1 MSAIVTPEVELPTL
15 SQEPLVPVSNISSDP
30 GLCTILT
37 ITDPVTGLPIGL
49 RMAPEPQKSQPY
61 LRILEQPKSN
71 ALRFRYQCE
80 GRGAGALQGERSTAE
95 RKTYPR
101 VQICNYKGPAVVV
114 VSCVTHDNDPRPR
127 AHPHNLVS
135 PASIGRGGCKSGVC
149 KEYVDSEDMTIEF
162 PHLGIQCVRK
172 KDVEASL
179 RERRGIRV
187 DPYRQGFRHME
198 NTGTIDLNAVKLCF
212 QAFLETPGHP
222 GKYTTVLDPV
232 CSVPVFDA
240 KAKKELVI
248 MDISETEAPVE
259 GGKKIILLCEKVLRE
274 DVKVRFWDPLS
285 GWEGWGQFSAQGVHK
300 QFGISL
306 VTPAFPQPLAPG
318 VTRHRVRLELV
329 RPSDEACS
337 EPVDFYFTAAS
348 APRPAVTRAADK
360 ENTGLLVNIS
370 DNPEDNPNIKLEL
383 APMMPGDY
391 QDLLCNHPMDLR
403 DSGNIG
409 DSLTAFEHSLNN
421 LSGKIS
427 ESLSISLSD
436 VMDNSMDHCDGKN
449 LDSLMSGSGKRRGS
463 IKRSSVGASLEPG
476 SGQMRSKMSLHTP
489 DHSDS
494 LLSEHQVQMTRLLTN
509 CPRINDL

>member
-1 MSAIVTPEVELPTL
+1 
-15 SQEPLVPVSNISSDP
+15 
-30 GLCTILT
+30 
-37 ITDPVTGLPIGL
+37 
-49 RMAPEPQKSQPY
+49 MAPEPQKSQPY

-101 VQICNYKGPAVVV
+101 VQICNYKGPAVLV
-114 VSCVTHDNDPRPR
+114 VSCVTHDNDRPR

-212 QAFLETPGHP
+212 QAFLETPGQP

-306 VTPAFPQPLAPG
+306 VTPAFPHSLAPG

-348 APRPAVTRAADK
+348 APRPAVTVAADK
-360 ENTGLLVNIS
+360 ENTGPLVNIS

-383 APMMPGDY
+383 APMMPKDY
-391 QDLLCNHPMDLR
+391 QDLLCNNPMDLR

-409 DSLTAFEHSLNN
+409 DSLTAFEHQLNN

-436 VMDNSMDHCDGKN
+436 V
-449 LDSLMSGSGKRRGS
+449 
-463 IKRSSVGASLEPG
+463 
-476 SGQMRSKMSLHTP
+476 QMSLQTP
-489 DHSDS
+489 DHSES

>member
-1 MSAIVTPEVELPTL
+1 
-15 SQEPLVPVSNISSDP
+15 
-30 GLCTILT
+30 
-37 ITDPVTGLPIGL
+37 
-49 RMAPEPQKSQPY
+49 
-61 LRILEQPKSN
+61 
-71 ALRFRYQCE
+71 
-80 GRGAGALQGERSTAE
+80 
-95 RKTYPR
+95 
-101 VQICNYKGPAVVV
+101 
-114 VSCVTHDNDPRPR
+114 
-127 AHPHNLVS
+127 
-135 PASIGRGGCKSGVC
+135 
-149 KEYVDSEDMTIEF
+149 MTIEF

-212 QAFLETPGHP
+212 QAFLETPGQP
-222 GKYTTVLDPV
+222 GKYTTVLEPV

-274 DVKVRFWDPLS
+274 DVKVRFWDPHS

-306 VTPAFPQPLAPG
+306 VTPAFPHSLAPG

-370 DNPEDNPNIKLEL
+370 DNPEHNPNIKLEL
-383 APMMPGDY
+383 APMMPNDY
-391 QDLLCNHPMDLR
+391 QDLLCNNPMDLR

-409 DSLTAFEHSLNN
+409 DSLTAFEHHLDN

-427 ESLSISLSD
+427 ESLFISLSD

-449 LDSLMSGSGKRRGS
+449 LDPLMSGSGKRRGS

>member
-179 RERRGIRV
+179 RERRSIRV

-212 QAFLETPGHP
+212 QAFLETPGQP

-306 VTPAFPQPLAPG
+306 VTPAFPPDLAPG

-348 APRPAVTRAADK
+348 APRPAVAADK
-360 ENTGLLVNIS
+360 ENTGILVNIS

-383 APMMPGDY
+383 APMMPKNY
-391 QDLLCNHPMDLR
+391 QDLLCNNPMDLR

-409 DSLTAFEHSLNN
+409 DSLTAFEHQLNN

-436 VMDNSMDHCDGKN
+436 V
-449 LDSLMSGSGKRRGS
+449 
-463 IKRSSVGASLEPG
+463 
-476 SGQMRSKMSLHTP
+476 QMSLHTP
-489 DHSDS
+489 DHSES

>member
-1 MSAIVTPEVELPTL
+1 
-15 SQEPLVPVSNISSDP
+15 
-30 GLCTILT
+30 
-37 ITDPVTGLPIGL
+37 
-49 RMAPEPQKSQPY
+49 MAPEPQKSQPY

-306 VTPAFPQPLAPG
+306 VT
-318 VTRHRVRLELV
+318 
-329 RPSDEACS
+329 
-337 EPVDFYFTAAS
+337 
-348 APRPAVTRAADK
+348 AVTRAADK
-360 ENTGLLVNIS
+360 ENTGPLVNIS
-370 DNPEDNPNIKLEL
+370 DNPVDNPNIKLEL
-383 APMMPGDY
+383 APMIPKDY
-391 QDLLCNHPMDLR
+391 QDLLCNNPMDLR

-409 DSLTAFEHSLNN
+409 DSLTAFEHQLNN

-436 VMDNSMDHCDGKN
+436 V
-449 LDSLMSGSGKRRGS
+449 
-463 IKRSSVGASLEPG
+463 
-476 SGQMRSKMSLHTP
+476 QMSLHTL
-489 DHSDS
+489 DHSES